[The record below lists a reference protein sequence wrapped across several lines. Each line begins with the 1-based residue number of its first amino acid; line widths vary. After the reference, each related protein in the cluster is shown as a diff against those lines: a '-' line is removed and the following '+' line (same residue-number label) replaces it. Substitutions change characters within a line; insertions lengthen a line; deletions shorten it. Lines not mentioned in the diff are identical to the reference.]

1 MRVQGEMVRMIEFS
15 SEKVSG
21 NTFEAFLLV
30 LFLLMFALSASGYVL
45 KRGLEQERDHFDL
58 LLHCILII
66 TSVIPPELN
75 MQLALAVNASLLAL
89 MRLHVFCTEPFR
101 IPLAGK
107 ISVCLFD
114 KTGTITTDE
123 LVAAGYVAPPS
134 DDASKSKLEGSAY
147 ALEPMLQSS
156 IEAALVMG
164 GCHSLVC
171 VDGKVTGDPLETAAL
186 KTIHWD
192 VDASSGL
199 CSPNTPVSGRTWN
212 ARPSI
217 KIVHRHHF
225 SSALQRMSTVCEV
238 KMGER
243 EPVSHYGFV
252 KGLSAGFSFMRGS
265 SVSSVSCHMRVEYM

>member
-1 MRVQGEMVRMIEFS
+1 MIEFS

-21 NTFEAFLLV
+21 NTFEAFMLV

-45 KRGLEQERDHFDL
+45 MKGLEQEKDHFGL

-134 DDASKSKLEGSAY
+134 NAETTKTKDSFDPYTLD
-147 ALEPMLQSS
+147 PMLQCP
-156 IEAALVMG
+156 IEAAVVMG
-164 GCHSLVC
+164 GCHSLVS
-171 VDGKVTGDPLETAAL
+171 VEGKVTGDPLETAAL
-186 KTIHWD
+186 KTIQWGL
-192 VDASSGL
+192 DAETGV
-199 CSPNTPVSGRTWN
+199 CMPDTPVTGRPWST
-212 ARPSI
+212 RPAV

-225 SSALQRMSTVCEV
+225 SSTLQRMSTVCEV
-238 KMGER
+238 KMADR
-243 EPVSHYGFV
+243 ETPQLWGLV
-252 KGLSAGFSFMRGS
+252 KGM
-265 SVSSVSCHMRVEYM
+265 SVSLCRTRQ